1 MTDPVLIVRLPL
13 NNSKRMLG
21 APLSTL
27 MRWLRHK
34 AIPERTINPW
44 LKRPTKQEKTWLQ
57 TNGYLRRGQVM
68 RLRGIIWGNYTRDN
82 LTGFKLPIS
91 YDFWYHRSELGHLP
105 VKAPGERIR
114 YSWRR
119 PPPSVVL
126 HIPVTPTYEIDLKHV
141 TKKHPKDAER
151 ERNRR
156 YLYARY
162 WKRKRDRLTSI
173 KIESSTP

>member
-1 MTDPVLIVRLPL
+1 MTAPVLVVRLPL

-44 LKRPTKQEKTWLQ
+44 RIRPSKEEKAWLQ
-57 TNGYLRRGQVM
+57 ANGYLRRGQVM
-68 RLRGIIWGNYTRDN
+68 KLRGITWGRYTRDN

-105 VKAPGERIR
+105 IKAPGERIR

-119 PPPSVVL
+119 PPPAVHL
-126 HIPVTPTYEIDLKHV
+126 YIPITPTYEIDLQHV
-141 TKKHPKDAER
+141 TKKHPKDELRARCNEWQR
-151 ERNRR
+151 KRNAQRKRNRI
-156 YLYARY
+156 A
-162 WKRKRDRLTSI
+162 SV
-173 KIESSTP
+173 KIEPSAP